1 MLRLHSVTSE
11 GLFKTVAEV
20 NRLLKPLRGT
30 VARYDR
36 YILFYLLFG
45 LFVVSLLGVLLGM
58 LVHFGISLAIA
69 VVYFVIFIAFV
80 CYTKNKNATL
90 IKEAHFVLAAFLKAE
105 NNRYY
110 AQRGIRFRP
119 GFMAKWVEIHFTRSQ
134 TLGLDRTAAN

>member
-1 MLRLHSVTSE
+1 MRLHSVTTDA
-11 GLFKTVAEV
+11 LIKTVTEV

-58 LVHFGISLAIA
+58 LVHFGISLAMAAI
-69 VVYFVIFIAFV
+69 YFVIFIAFV

-110 AQRGIRFRP
+110 A
-119 GFMAKWVEIHFTRSQ
+119 
-134 TLGLDRTAAN
+134 